1 MKKLLFHVK
10 KTVFKE
16 DVNYLEIVGNI
27 LYVTILLSLVW
38 YARSSGNSLFYVPAY
53 LLFVMYITFSQDET
67 DEELNSR
74 LEKERK
80 FIAMEKVYNSLNNIL
95 NNSGSNQLMLKTISD
110 QYPKILKL
118 VCGID
123 TEVKIINNDNCNE
136 NEIIEEIKNGIK
148 KFDETRV
155 Y

>member
-10 KTVFKE
+10 NFFWKCWV
-16 DVNYLEIVGNI
+16 EIIFVA
-27 LYVTILLSLVW
+27 ILLSLVW
-38 YARSSGNSLFYVPAY
+38 YADFGGNPLFYVPAY

-123 TEVKIINNDNCNE
+123 TEVKIINHDKFKDDFE
-136 NEIIEEIKNGIK
+136 YRIGELTYEEREKYHCRSI
-148 KFDETRV
+148 DL
-155 Y
+155 